1 MFTFAF
7 SCSIFCQVWF
17 QNRRAR
23 WRKREIKNKPAPGLL
38 GSENTPRNA
47 TSSIFLQP
55 SPAVLLPQHQVPFR
69 PWESSCVPFSTN
81 QLLPPRVLSEWF
93 RHLTSSA
100 TPAAQTTQTMDAM
113 VSPRVTASASRSPSP
128 TASLATLYQASCAHN
143 SDEGRSQYSAD
154 DYLAAVTLA
163 SAFHREN

>member
-17 QNRRAR
+17 QNRRTR

-38 GSENTPRNA
+38 GSENTSP
-47 TSSIFLQP
+47 IFLQP